1 MELNVSSLPVKRG
14 KEMKVII
21 NFEDRI
27 EVLFL
32 SKDTSSEDSRYI
44 MEVPDEFFKKYEKLE
59 NEYATMQ
66 KELEKLWDARIE
78 FLMNELNEKKK

>member
-1 MELNVSSLPVKRG
+1 
-14 KEMKVII
+14 MKVII

-32 SKDTSSEDSRYI
+32 SKDTYSEDSRYI
-44 MEVPDEFFKKYEKLE
+44 MEVPDEFFAKYEKLE

-66 KELEKLWDARIE
+66 EELTKLWDARIE
-78 FLMNELNEKKK
+78 FLMFELNEKKK

>member
-1 MELNVSSLPVKRG
+1 
-14 KEMKVII
+14 MKVII

-44 MEVPDEFFKKYEKLE
+44 MEVPDEFFAKYENLE

-78 FLMNELNEKKK
+78 FLMFELNEKKK

>member
-1 MELNVSSLPVKRG
+1 
-14 KEMKVII
+14 MKVII

-44 MEVPDEFFKKYEKLE
+44 MEVPDEFFAKYEKLE
-59 NEYATMQ
+59 KEYATMQ
-66 KELEKLWDARIE
+66 EELTKLWDARIE
-78 FLMNELNEKKK
+78 FLMFELLNEEKK

>member
-44 MEVPDEFFKKYEKLE
+44 MEVPDEFFAKYEKLE

-66 KELEKLWDARIE
+66 EELTKLWDARIE
-78 FLMNELNEKKK
+78 FLMFELNEKKK